1 MHNTSD
7 CRCYDKDGKHLGA
20 TAGNPF
26 KFKKPYKKFGGNKS
40 FWPSHRQCSRLMQK
54 SRKLVSPRNAGSMSK
69 TLVAVPTVNRE
80 LGATT
85 RILV

>member
-7 CRCYDKDGKHLGA
+7 CHWYDKDGKPPG
-20 TAGNPF
+20 TAAGKPY
-26 KFKKPYKKFGGNKS
+26 KSKKPYKKFGGNKS
-40 FWPSHRQCSRLMQK
+40 MAFMQTMIEAYAKAKKASK
-54 SRKLVSPRNAGSMSK
+54 SKKTRSMSM

-85 RILV
+85 RVFV